1 MKSNKDMA
9 SGDFDAEVRLPSCGV
24 LIESHHQR
32 PLFSRAMHAHEH
44 MSLIYVASGRGR
56 CVIEGAEY
64 ELSMNTAIVLKRGQT
79 HQIVDEASKDVMALF
94 VVYFDD
100 LSKELRWKV
109 IEPLLGMEPLKIS
122 RQYATQ
128 IRQELRRMLYEQ
140 SNEPSGYEIA
150 IQQSM
155 SAILLRL
162 YRVSLEKSIRGKAVR
177 EVVMIGLRRC

>member
-1 MKSNKDMA
+1 MKSNNDMA
-9 SGDFDAEVRLPSCGV
+9 SGDFDAEVRLPRCGV

-32 PLFSRAMHAHEH
+32 PMFSKAMHAHEH

-56 CVIEGAEY
+56 CIIEGAEY
-64 ELSMNTAIVLKRGQT
+64 ELSMNTAVVLKKGQK
-79 HQIVDEASKDVMALF
+79 HQIVDEATKDMMALF

-100 LSKELRWKV
+100 LSQELRCKV

-128 IRQELRRMLYEQ
+128 MRQELRRMLYEQ

-150 IQQSM
+150 IQQSL

-162 YRVSLEKSIRGKAVR
+162 YRVSLEKKGKGKA
-177 EVVMIGLRRC
+177 G